1 MTITSAASGSRTRA
15 ALVGVCTAPGLVWA
29 VIRLFGLERGR
40 LVQLMSFTPYVA
52 AAAWLP
58 VLIALAA
65 RKRLIAAIGSVA
77 ALALAACVLPRA
89 IPDHDRGPATGFDLT
104 VMTINMYI
112 GQADP
117 SAIVRLVQRDDVSI
131 LAVQEFTT
139 PARDGLAAAGLDRL
153 LPYRSLAADQ
163 AHGTVGS
170 GLYSRFPM
178 TGPGSERG
186 AGGNLQAYATIQPP
200 QARALAVESA
210 HPLAP
215 YAKSALPLWRA
226 DLAAEP
232 APDRDSPAP
241 AGAALS
247 TGPGAARKTP
257 LRVLLGDFNS
267 TLDHAPVRA
276 LIRHGYRDAA
286 DATGQGLRPTWGTH
300 VPPITLD
307 HVLVDKR
314 IGVRG
319 VSVHR
324 IARSDHR
331 AVIAELTVPMS

>member
-1 MTITSAASGSRTRA
+1 MTIISTARGSRTRA
-15 ALVGVCTAPGLVWA
+15 VLVGALTAPGAAWA
-29 VIRLFGLERGR
+29 VIRLFGWEPGW
-40 LVQLMSFTPYVA
+40 LVQAMAFSPYVA
-52 AAAWLP
+52 AAAWAP
-58 VLIALAA
+58 VLIAVLAH
-65 RKRLIAAIGSVA
+65 RRLIATIGAGA
-77 ALALAACVLPRA
+77 ALVLAGCVLPRA
-89 IPDHDRGPATGFDLT
+89 IPDRDRGPSTGFDLT

-112 GQADP
+112 GRADP
-117 SAIVRLVQRDDVSI
+117 GAIVRLVRRDDVSI
-131 LAVQEFTT
+131 LAVQEFTG
-139 PARDGLAAAGLDRL
+139 PAEDGLAAAGLGLL
-153 LPYRSLAADQ
+153 LPYQALAADP

-178 TGPGSERG
+178 TGQGSERG

-200 QARALAVESA
+200 HARALALESA

-215 YAKSALPLWRA
+215 YAKSALKWWRA

-232 APDRDSPAP
+232 TPRPD
-241 AGAALS
+241 G
-247 TGPGAARKTP
+247 P

-276 LIRHGYRDAA
+276 LIRRGYRDAA
-286 DATGQGLRPTWGTH
+286 DATGKGLAPTWGTR

-314 IGVRG
+314 IGVRK

-324 IARSDHR
+324 IAGSDHR

>member
-1 MTITSAASGSRTRA
+1 MTITSPPSATRPVRR
-15 ALVGVCTAPGLVWA
+15 LVGTVLLAGLVAPVLAWA
-29 VIRLFGLERGR
+29 VLRLVGGERGR
-40 LVQLMSFTPYVA
+40 LVQLIAFTPYVA
-52 AAAWLP
+52 AVALALL
-58 VLIALAA
+58 VIALVA
-65 RKRLIAAIGSVA
+65 RRWLVA
-77 ALALAACVLPRA
+77 MLGAVATVILAACVVPRA
-89 IPDHDRGPATGFDLT
+89 IPDRDRGPSTGVDVT

-117 SAIVRLVQRDDVSI
+117 GAIVRLVRRDDVSI

-139 PARDGLAAAGLDRL
+139 PAEDGLAAAGLDRL
-153 LPYRSLAADQ
+153 LPYRALAADR

-178 TGPGSERG
+178 TGTGAERG

-200 QARALAVESA
+200 NARALAVESA

-215 YAKSALPLWRA
+215 YATSALPLWRA

-232 APDRDSPAP
+232 APEP
-241 AGAALS
+241 AG
-247 TGPGAARKTP
+247 P

-276 LIRHGYRDAA
+276 LIRRGYRDAA
-286 DATGQGLRPTWGTH
+286 DATGRGLVPTWGTH

-314 IGVRG
+314 IGVRK
-319 VSVHR
+319 VSVHP
-324 IARSDHR
+324 IAKSDHR
-331 AVIAELTVPMS
+331 AVIATLTVPMS